1 MVKSRN
7 IDVDMCQ
14 IIASYLYEI
23 SLYRAIELADLETK
37 R

>member
-14 IIASYLYEI
+14 IIASNPHEI
-23 SLYRAIELADLETK
+23 SLYRATGLADLETK